1 MPDQNQQ
8 NQPQGG
14 QGQKQHKVTKQFTD
28 NNGRTWKV
36 GETFTGNAQAIQ
48 AAKSAGQIQESSGS
62 GQSSQSG
69 QAE

>member
-8 NQPQGG
+8 NQPQG
-14 QGQKQHKVTKQFTD
+14 GQKQHKVTKQFTD

-62 GQSSQSG
+62 GQPE
-69 QAE
+69 AE

>member
-28 NNGRTWKV
+28 NNGRVWRV
-36 GETFTGNAQAIQ
+36 GENFTGNAQAIQ
-48 AAKSAGQIQESSGS
+48 QAKQAGNIQESSGS
-62 GQSSQSG
+62 E
-69 QAE
+69 AE

>member
-14 QGQKQHKVTKQFTD
+14 QGQKQHKVMKQFTD
-28 NNGRTWKV
+28 QAGRTWKV

-62 GQSSQSG
+62 GQPE
-69 QAE
+69 AE